1 MALISKDEILA
12 AGERVRNGPL
22 TIFHTPCIKADKKY
36 EIFSDFDALI
46 HVDFAA
52 FSSPFLLR
60 CRST

>member
-46 HVDFAA
+46 HTLILQ
-52 FSSPFLLR
+52 PFR
-60 CRST
+60 VHFC